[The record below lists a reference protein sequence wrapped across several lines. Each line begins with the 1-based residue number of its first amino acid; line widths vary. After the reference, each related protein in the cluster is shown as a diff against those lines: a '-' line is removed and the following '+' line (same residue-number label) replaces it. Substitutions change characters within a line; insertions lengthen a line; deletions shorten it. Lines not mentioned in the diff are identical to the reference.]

1 MRRLRNAFVTGLLVL
16 MPLMATIDILR
27 WFFDFIDRAV
37 RNYLPHLP
45 IDFWGLGIL
54 ISMVVVLMTGLL
66 THNYVGR
73 WVIAWADRTVRK
85 APLVG
90 GIYGG
95 IKKFLETIFNP
106 ANNQFKQA
114 VLVEFPGEGF
124 HSIGFVTGK
133 PDPVLQQHFKKPM
146 MNIFIPLV
154 PNPISGYYVL
164 VPEESVTPLDLTVQE
179 ALRIAISMGIV
190 GSDHAVPGKKGKR

>member
-16 MPLMATIDILR
+16 MPLMATVDILR
-27 WFFDFIDRAV
+27 WFFQFIDQAV

-45 IDFWGLGIL
+45 FDFWGLGIL
-54 ISMVVVLMTGLL
+54 VSVVLITLTGLL

-73 WVIAWADRTVRK
+73 WIIALADRTVRRF
-85 APLVG
+85 PLVG

-95 IKKFLETIFNP
+95 IKKFLETVFSP
-106 ANNQFKQA
+106 SSNQFKHA
-114 VLVEFPGEGF
+114 VLVEFPSPGF
-124 HSIGFVTGK
+124 HSIGFVTGD
-133 PDPVLQQHFKKPM
+133 PDPVLLTHFDQPM

-164 VPEESVTPLDLTVQE
+164 VPADKVKPLNLTVQE
-179 ALRIAISMGIV
+179 ALRMAISMGIV
-190 GSDHAVPGKKGKR
+190 GSDEAKKKVRP

>member
-1 MRRLRNAFVTGLLVL
+1 MRRLRNSFVTGLLVL
-16 MPLMATIDILR
+16 MPLMATVDILR

-45 IDFWGLGIL
+45 YDFWGLGIL
-54 ISMVVVLMTGLL
+54 ISVVLITTTGML

-73 WVIAWADRTVRK
+73 WVIAWADRTVRRF
-85 APLVG
+85 PLVG
-90 GIYGG
+90 GIYSG
-95 IKKFLETIFNP
+95 IQKFLETVFNP
-106 ANNQFKQA
+106 SNNQFKQA
-114 VLVEFPGEGF
+114 VLIEFPSPGF

-133 PDPVLQQHFKKPM
+133 PDPILQAKFDKPM

-164 VPEESVTPLDLTVQE
+164 VPADRVTPLDLTVQE
-179 ALRIAISMGIV
+179 ALRMAISMGIV
-190 GSDHAVPGKKGKR
+190 GADEAKKKGAPK